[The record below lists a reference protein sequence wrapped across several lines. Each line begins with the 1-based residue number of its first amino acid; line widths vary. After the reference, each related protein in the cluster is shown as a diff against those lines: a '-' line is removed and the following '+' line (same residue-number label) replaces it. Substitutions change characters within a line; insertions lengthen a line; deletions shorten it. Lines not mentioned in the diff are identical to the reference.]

1 MTRSFWCSNLLRGSD
16 ARVSCSIAAG
26 GSAALGRAPRH
37 PARRARGRYP
47 GERGRM
53 PAGWCG
59 WPVGSRDVVVRVRAG
74 DIRLRIAAFT
84 PAPRQLCDSPR
95 ARCWNALPRAVG
107 QQRARPGGGDGPAR
121 RCRHRLLR
129 HRLRRSARRFGA
141 TASVRRV
148 GSAHAPLTQPR
159 YLEQLPIPL
168 VSACAIPASTDLSNR
183 LDDCAA
189 AHHVRHRGMYRLRPK
204 GSPGRRGRRSGRM
217 LVSTPAV
224 VLRTYRYSETS
235 KIVRLATRDYG
246 VQSAIAKG
254 VLRPR
259 SPFGAALET
268 LSEGVAQ
275 LYHKETRELQTLAA
289 FDVIELRRGLAD
301 DLGRFAGAAAL
312 SEVML
317 KMAPPAPVP
326 AAYEAFILGLDTLVG
341 AEPGQTDA
349 AAVRWLWLLV
359 GVLGFAPQLD
369 ACVRDGNPVSGTVAF
384 SVAEGGVLCARCAG
398 PQPPTKLPPHAYR
411 DLVALN
417 DEHAAL
423 PSLDAA
429 HAAAHRR
436 LIARFV
442 RHHLDETGR
451 NGKEPKSSAIDIWER
466 RAWGPAQHGS

>member
-1 MTRSFWCSNLLRGSD
+1 MS
-16 ARVSCSIAAG
+16 
-26 GSAALGRAPRH
+26 
-37 PARRARGRYP
+37 
-47 GERGRM
+47 
-53 PAGWCG
+53 
-59 WPVGSRDVVVRVRAG
+59 
-74 DIRLRIAAFT
+74 
-84 PAPRQLCDSPR
+84 
-95 ARCWNALPRAVG
+95 
-107 QQRARPGGGDGPAR
+107 
-121 RCRHRLLR
+121 
-129 HRLRRSARRFGA
+129 
-141 TASVRRV
+141 
-148 GSAHAPLTQPR
+148 
-159 YLEQLPIPL
+159 
-168 VSACAIPASTDLSNR
+168 
-183 LDDCAA
+183 
-189 AHHVRHRGMYRLRPK
+189 
-204 GSPGRRGRRSGRM
+204 
-217 LVSTPAV
+217 LVSTSAV

-289 FDVIELRRGLAD
+289 FDVVQLRRGLAD

-317 KMAPPAPVP
+317 KMAPPAPLP
-326 AAYEAFILGLDTLVG
+326 TAYEAFILGLDALVR
-341 AEPGQTDA
+341 AKPDQTDA
-349 AAVRWLWLLV
+349 TAVRWLWLLV

-384 SVAEGGVLCARCAG
+384 NIAEGGVLCAKCAG
-398 PQPPTKLPPHAYR
+398 AQPPTKLPPQAYR

-417 DEHAAL
+417 DEQA
-423 PSLDAA
+423 PIPNLDPP

-451 NGKEPKSSAIDIWER
+451 NGQEPKSSAIDIWER
-466 RAWGPAQHGS
+466 RAWAPPHPGS

>member
-1 MTRSFWCSNLLRGSD
+1 
-16 ARVSCSIAAG
+16 VS
-26 GSAALGRAPRH
+26 
-37 PARRARGRYP
+37 
-47 GERGRM
+47 
-53 PAGWCG
+53 
-59 WPVGSRDVVVRVRAG
+59 
-74 DIRLRIAAFT
+74 
-84 PAPRQLCDSPR
+84 
-95 ARCWNALPRAVG
+95 
-107 QQRARPGGGDGPAR
+107 
-121 RCRHRLLR
+121 
-129 HRLRRSARRFGA
+129 
-141 TASVRRV
+141 
-148 GSAHAPLTQPR
+148 
-159 YLEQLPIPL
+159 
-168 VSACAIPASTDLSNR
+168 
-183 LDDCAA
+183 
-189 AHHVRHRGMYRLRPK
+189 
-204 GSPGRRGRRSGRM
+204 
-217 LVSTPAV
+217 LVSTPAI

-289 FDVIELRRGLAD
+289 FDVIQLRRDLAG

-317 KMAPPAPVP
+317 KMAPPAPLP
-326 AAYEAFILGLDTLVG
+326 AAYQAFIAGLDALARAKLG
-341 AEPGQTDA
+341 EADA
-349 AAVRWLWLLV
+349 VAVRWLWLLV

-369 ACVRDGNPVSGTVAF
+369 ACVRDGNAVSGTVAF
-384 SVAEGGVLCARCAG
+384 SIAEGGVLCAKCAG
-398 PQPPTKLPPHAYR
+398 PQPPTKLPPQAYR

-417 DEHAAL
+417 DEQAPL

-451 NGKEPKSSAIDIWER
+451 NGREPKSSAIDIWER
-466 RAWGPAQHGS
+466 RAWSPPLSQHGS